1 MKLSNKVKEEIRDL
15 AFIMA
20 ILLLFMLCFSVV
32 SGQNMMSPKLDIPLI
47 ELNLDTKP
55 QNYKQKNSINERVI
69 IFIAGTTLTAV
80 GIAQEVINRNST
92 FRYSNVRGSIPINPN
107 NMLIGIGLFTMS
119 ISIVI

>member
-1 MKLSNKVKEEIRDL
+1 MKLSNKVKEEIKDL
-15 AFIMA
+15 SFIMT
-20 ILLLFMLCFSVV
+20 ILLLLILCFSVV

-80 GIAQEVINRNST
+80 GIAQEVINKNNT
-92 FRYSNVRGSIPINPN
+92 FKYSNMRSSIPINPN